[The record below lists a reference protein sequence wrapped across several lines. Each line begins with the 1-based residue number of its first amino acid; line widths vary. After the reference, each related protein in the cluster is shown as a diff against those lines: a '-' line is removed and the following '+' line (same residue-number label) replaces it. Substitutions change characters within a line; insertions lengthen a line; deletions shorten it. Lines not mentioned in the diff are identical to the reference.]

1 MCYIFITFLI
11 KYEKMA
17 IMVKITDQLNIK
29 IFFWNLPNLKYGLI
43 GILVPY
49 FLLANLSMLQT
60 YPMINEI

>member
-1 MCYIFITFLI
+1 
-11 KYEKMA
+11 MA

-43 GILVPY
+43 GILVRY

>member
-1 MCYIFITFLI
+1 
-11 KYEKMA
+11 MA

-29 IFFWNLPNLKYGLI
+29 IFFWNLPNLKYELI

>member
-1 MCYIFITFLI
+1 
-11 KYEKMA
+11 MA

-29 IFFWNLPNLKYGLI
+29 IFFWNLPNLKYELI

-60 YPMINEI
+60 YPMINEIWKNCFET